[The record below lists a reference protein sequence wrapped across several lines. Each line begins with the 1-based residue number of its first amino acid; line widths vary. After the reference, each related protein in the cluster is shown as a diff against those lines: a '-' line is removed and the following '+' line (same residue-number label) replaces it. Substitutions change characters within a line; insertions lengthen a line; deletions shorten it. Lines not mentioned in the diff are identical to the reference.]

1 MASFRAAINSDPK
14 WKPQSEQQI
23 VDDFSKYI
31 HQMEP
36 KLPELFGLLP
46 KSPVTVEPI
55 PDFAKAESTHYV
67 AARRMG
73 NVPAAWW

>member
-1 MASFRAAINSDPK
+1 M
-14 WKPQSEQQI
+14 
-23 VDDFSKYI
+23 DDFKKYI
-31 HQMEP
+31 DQMQP

-67 AARRMG
+67 PGTPDGKR
-73 NVPAAWW
+73 PAAS